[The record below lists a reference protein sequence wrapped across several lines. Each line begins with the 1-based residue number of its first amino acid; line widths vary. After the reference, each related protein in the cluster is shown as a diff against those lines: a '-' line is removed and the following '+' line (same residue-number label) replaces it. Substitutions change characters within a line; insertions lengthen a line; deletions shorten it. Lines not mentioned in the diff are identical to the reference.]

1 MSALAVAALAEA
13 AYPYGI
19 ESFDTVV
26 KPLWKGIRQQTGKA
40 LAAFLKAM
48 GFIVPLMDAQYAF
61 HFTREVRREGGERGG
76 GGRGALFSFRAEIK
90 RDKPRALHRSPSV
103 TLRDSSAAGDAGAR
117 AVI

>member
-1 MSALAVAALAEA
+1 MGCAVLPHLRMLVDIVAATLEDEQQKVRIMSALAVAALAEA

-19 ESFDTVV
+19 ESFDIVV

-61 HFTREVRREGGERGG
+61 HFTREVRLYSRNGIVIT
-76 GGRGALFSFRAEIK
+76 SRA
-90 RDKPRALHRSPSV
+90 R
-103 TLRDSSAAGDAGAR
+103 
-117 AVI
+117 